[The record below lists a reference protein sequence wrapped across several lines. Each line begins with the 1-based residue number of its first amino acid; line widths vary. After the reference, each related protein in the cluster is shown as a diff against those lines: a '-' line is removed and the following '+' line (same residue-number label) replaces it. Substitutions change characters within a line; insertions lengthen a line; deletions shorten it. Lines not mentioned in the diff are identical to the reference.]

1 MDNGQLQ
8 DWSLVGR
15 YCLALVAALVAL
27 NLWASPGAAV
37 IPFLLAATTLGVGD
51 IVPFKAPPRSEQAA
65 DTAVLGELAP
75 IDTFDPVARAALIT
89 SQLPRQWNGTYQAFN
104 GGSVLPVTL
113 KLVSVRALGQMVDL
127 HGEMTVGSVAVPVQ
141 GNLNAKSD
149 QLDLLVLATNKVAG
163 LELGGEFQGLESLA
177 LNGWIAPR
185 LTNSGGQLVLNPVQV
200 AGQTPRGV
208 TKSQPVKGLW

>member
-8 DWSLVGR
+8 DWSQVGR

-27 NLWASPGAAV
+27 NLWAIPGAAV

-51 IVPFKAPPRSEQAA
+51 IVPFKGPPRSEQAA
-65 DTAVLGELAP
+65 DSAVLGELAP

-163 LELGGEFQGLESLA
+163 LEMGGEFQGLESLA

>member
-8 DWSLVGR
+8 DWSQVGR
-15 YCLALVAALVAL
+15 SCLALVAALLAL
-27 NLWASPGAAV
+27 SLWASPGAAV

-65 DTAVLGELAP
+65 DAAVLGELAP

-163 LELGGEFQGLESLA
+163 LEMGGEFQGLESLA